1 VRLPHFAAIAYPR
14 VWRAP
19 AREATAGA
27 PVDFQAATHP
37 NAAAWR
43 EAIPLRHSR
52 RSYDQTPAPAAA
64 LAALEALALEAR
76 VPHARAVVLPEA
88 PQSLFAGILGSY
100 GGISGSHSALAFVG
114 DGSHEA
120 DAWVG
125 YIGEALVL
133 EATHLGL
140 GTCWVGGLFNGHVA
154 SRLAGTSAGERV
166 YGVSPLGT
174 PIDHVTLKERL
185 LMGGARAKRRLSS
198 EVFAPAHQGWPEWA
212 RSALPPVRIAP
223 SAMNRQPWR
232 FALDGDG
239 STLDLG
245 YDGDVGMRVT
255 KRLDCG
261 IAMLHA
267 ELGMAEAGVTGR
279 WEVLGTDA
287 APQVARFTRE

>member
-1 VRLPHFAAIAYPR
+1 MDFRAAL
-14 VWRAP
+14 
-19 AREATAGA
+19 
-27 PVDFQAATHP
+27 HP
-37 NAAAWR
+37 NAPAWR
-43 EAIPLRHSR
+43 EAIPHRRSR
-52 RSYDQTPAPAAA
+52 RSYDRTPAPAAA
-64 LAALEALALEAR
+64 LRALEALAEEAR

-88 PQSLFAGILGSY
+88 PQSIFAGILGSY
-100 GGISGSHSALAFVG
+100 GGISGAHSALAFVG
-114 DGSHEA
+114 DGSYEA

-133 EATHLGL
+133 EATRLGL

-154 SRLAGTSAGERV
+154 ARLAGTSAGERV
-166 YGVSPLGT
+166 YAISPLGT
-174 PIDHVTLKERL
+174 PIDRVTLKERV
-185 LMGGARAKRRLSS
+185 LMGGAHAKQRLQPD
-198 EVFAPAHQGWPEWA
+198 VFAPEHQAWPDWA
-212 RSALPPVRIAP
+212 RSALPAVQVAP

-239 STLDLG
+239 STLTLS
-245 YDGDVGMRVT
+245 YEGDVGLRVT

-279 WEVLGTDA
+279 WAVLGADA

>member
-1 VRLPHFAAIAYPR
+1 MDFRAAIHPHAAQ
-14 VWRAP
+14 WR
-19 AREATAGA
+19 
-27 PVDFQAATHP
+27 D
-37 NAAAWR
+37 
-43 EAIPLRHSR
+43 AIRHRRSR
-52 RSYDQTPAPAAA
+52 RSFDGSPAPADA
-64 LAALEALALEAR
+64 LAALEALAEEAR

-88 PQSLFAGILGSY
+88 PQSIFAGVLGSY
-100 GGISGSHSALAFVG
+100 GGISGAHSALAFVG

-120 DAWVG
+120 DAWIG
-125 YIGEALVL
+125 YVGEALVL

-154 SRLAGTSAGERV
+154 ARLAGASAGERV
-166 YGVSPLGT
+166 YAISPLGT
-174 PIDHVTLKERL
+174 PIDHVTLKERV
-185 LMGGARAKRRLSS
+185 LMGGAHAKRRS
-198 EVFAPAHQGWPEWA
+198 ECEAIAPGCADWPAWA
-212 RSALPPVRIAP
+212 GAALPPVQVAP

-239 STLDLG
+239 STLDLS
-245 YDGDVGMRVT
+245 YEGDLGLRVT

-279 WEVLGTDA
+279 WEVLGADA

>member
-1 VRLPHFAAIAYPR
+1 
-14 VWRAP
+14 
-19 AREATAGA
+19 
-27 PVDFQAATHP
+27 VDFRAAAHA

-43 EAIPLRHSR
+43 EAIPHRRSR
-52 RSYDQTPAPAAA
+52 RSYDRTPAPSNA
-64 LAALEALALEAR
+64 LAALQALAEQAR

-88 PQSLFAGILGSY
+88 PQSIFAGVLGSY
-100 GGISGSHSALAFVG
+100 GGISGAHSALAFVG

-133 EATHLGL
+133 EATRLGL

-154 SRLAGTSAGERV
+154 ARLANTTAGERV
-166 YGVSPLGT
+166 YAISPLGT
-174 PIDHVTLKERL
+174 PIGHVTLKERV
-185 LMGGARAKRRLSS
+185 LMGGAHAKRRLDPN
-198 EVFAPAHQGWPEWA
+198 VFAPAHEVWPEWA
-212 RSALPPVRIAP
+212 RSALSAVQVAP

-239 STLDLG
+239 STLDLS
-245 YDGDVGMRVT
+245 YEGDVGLRVT

-279 WEVLGTDA
+279 WEVFGADA
-287 APQVARFTRE
+287 APQVARFVRD